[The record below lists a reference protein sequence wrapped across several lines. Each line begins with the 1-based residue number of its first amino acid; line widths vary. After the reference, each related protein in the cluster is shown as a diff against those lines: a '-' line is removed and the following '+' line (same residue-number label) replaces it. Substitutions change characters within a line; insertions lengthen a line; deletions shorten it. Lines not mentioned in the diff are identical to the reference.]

1 MLRWITLRLYGHK
14 VILFC
19 TEVECMGKLR
29 CERVRLNIVFM
40 WRTVP
45 YTAILTMD
53 DQSKVV
59 YDLSNGTIFNDLE
72 RPLPTVSRS
81 HHSLTLNISEMVR
94 DTDICVIEILIGT
107 YTRLTQQC
115 HFKWPWVILS
125 DLAKSSMTWSIA
137 RSLCDSWAS
146 CNRLLHWSKTGRCCL
161 VSTVLHPKK
170 MFQLLLATPRSG
182 RSRSYFDVGNDA
194 RYVPLL
200 SVWHF
205 KLQYFWNK
213 GQGDYSAHKSSIIF
227 RWA

>member
-14 VILFC
+14 VILF

-94 DTDICVIEILIGT
+94 DTDIM
-107 YTRLTQQC
+107 C
-115 HFKWPWVILS
+115 H
-125 DLAKSSMTWSIA
+125 
-137 RSLCDSWAS
+137 
-146 CNRLLHWSKTGRCCL
+146 
-161 VSTVLHPKK
+161 
-170 MFQLLLATPRSG
+170 
-182 RSRSYFDVGNDA
+182 
-194 RYVPLL
+194 
-200 SVWHF
+200 
-205 KLQYFWNK
+205 
-213 GQGDYSAHKSSIIF
+213 
-227 RWA
+227 